1 MTFIII
7 SISSGLDS
15 AVNNVIAT
23 SVLLDITNLP
33 FLTNI
38 LFLFKNSKNN
48 VAAILLHPSAKDDL

>member
-23 SVLLDITNLP
+23 SVLLDIINLP
-33 FLTNI
+33 FLTNL

-48 VAAILLHPSAKDDL
+48 VAAILLQPSTKG

>member
-33 FLTNI
+33 FLTSF
-38 LFLFKNSKNN
+38 LFLFKNSKNR
-48 VAAILLHPSAKDDL
+48 VAAILLQPSAKG

>member
-23 SVLLDITNLP
+23 SVLFDITNLP
-33 FLTNI
+33 FLTSL
-38 LFLFKNSKNN
+38 LFLFKNSKNS
-48 VAAILLHPSAKDDL
+48 VAAILLQPSAKG